1 MNSESA
7 VPLNK
12 DMRFT
17 RREILASAAAFAGAA
32 ESLALGA
39 PSPAASGK
47 PVIALFSKPLSFL
60 PAVEL
65 GRAANELGFESI
77 DLAVRPG
84 GHVEPDRVR
93 VDLPL
98 AVKAIRSAG
107 VEVSMLTTG
116 IIDASTP
123 HAEDVIATMTSLGI
137 TRYRW
142 GGFRWSASSSFEQQ
156 IEAFRP
162 KVSALAEINS
172 RYKATAMYHTHSG
185 VGLVGASIWDLHEI
199 FRGLDPEL
207 IAVNYDVGHA
217 TVEGG
222 LGGWIDSFH
231 ITGPRLKG
239 VAVKDFLW
247 ELDGRGRWEPAWKP
261 LGSGMVRLSEFLR
274 MLRQSGFAGPVQL
287 HFEYPL
293 GGAEQGL
300 KTGIMMSR
308 DDIFSAIR
316 RDLGALRA
324 AMKAADLA

>member
-1 MNSESA
+1 
-7 VPLNK
+7 
-12 DMRFT
+12 MRNMQFT
-17 RREILASAAAFAGAA
+17 RREVLTAAATLTGAA
-32 ESLALGA
+32 GPSTAA
-39 PSPAASGK
+39 PSAAASGK

-60 PAVEL
+60 PAAEL
-65 GRAANELGFESI
+65 GQAANELGFQSI

-93 VDLPL
+93 VDLPA

-123 HAEDVIATMTSLGI
+123 HAEDVIATMTGLGI

-142 GGFRWSASSSFEQQ
+142 GGFRWSGNSSFEQQ

-162 KVSALAEINS
+162 KVSALAELNR

-217 TVEGG
+217 TIEGG

-231 ITGPRLKG
+231 IIGPRLKG

-247 ELDGRGRWEPAWKP
+247 ELDARGRWEPAWKP
-261 LGSGMVRLSEFLR
+261 LGRGMVRLSEFLR
-274 MLRQSGFAGPVQL
+274 LLRESGFAGPMQL

-316 RDLGALRA
+316 RDANTLRT
-324 AMKAADLA
+324 AMKAADIA